1 MINEQSLE
9 DDLRKRR
16 DYSGLINFYS
26 TQIKEGNNAIH
37 LYAKVAY
44 CYSRLQNKPLVNS
57 SLMLLGFR
65 VLYSMRT
72 DM

>member
-26 TQIKEGNNAIH
+26 TQIK
-37 LYAKVAY
+37 
-44 CYSRLQNKPLVNS
+44 
-57 SLMLLGFR
+57 
-65 VLYSMRT
+65 
-72 DM
+72 